1 MPRLTGRLESSA
13 AIGGTRLARRRVVSL
28 SWAARDHHRLVSAA
42 GGAGALAATALAA
55 FGLPA
60 VDLHGVLHYLGI
72 MDPLCGGTRA
82 AYHAV
87 RGEWAVAW
95 MYNHLGPLAVIG
107 AALAVL
113 RAGVGMSTGRWLTLA
128 VTWTVRRRR
137 LAAAVVVVSLMLLT
151 VRQQL
156 VAELLLDG
164 TWAQALTSRAS

>member
-1 MPRLTGRLESSA
+1 MPRLT
-13 AIGGTRLARRRVVSL
+13 RRRQFNAAAGDTSVGPAPGVGL
-28 SWAARDHHRLVSAA
+28 SWAAQDHHRLVSAA
-42 GGAGALAATALAA
+42 GGAGAMAAIALAV

-60 VDLHGVLHYLGI
+60 VDLHGLLHYLGV

-87 RGEWAVAW
+87 RGEWSMAW
-95 MYNHLGPLAVIG
+95 VYNPLGPLAVIG

-113 RAGVGMSTGRWLTLA
+113 RAGVGIAAGRWLTLT

-137 LAAAVVVVSLMLLT
+137 LAAAVVVLSLALLA

-164 TWAQALTSRAS
+164 TWAQALTSRVS